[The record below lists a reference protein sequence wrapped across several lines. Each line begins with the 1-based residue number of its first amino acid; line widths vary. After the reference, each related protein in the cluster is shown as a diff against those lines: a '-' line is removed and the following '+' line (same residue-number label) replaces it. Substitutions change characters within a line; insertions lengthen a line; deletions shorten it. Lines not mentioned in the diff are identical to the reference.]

1 MPVSILTLDLK
12 NRRVVAAYR
21 KHHAAVWPEVLRSLR
36 RVGVIDME
44 IFALGR
50 RLVMVLDT
58 KPGFNA
64 KRDFA
69 RHRESHPRVRE
80 WEKLMAGFQQA
91 APDAP
96 RGALWAP
103 MDHVFS
109 LRNQLRALSKR
120 R

>member
-12 NRRVVAAYR
+12 SRRVVAAYR

-36 RVGVIDME
+36 RVGVVDME

-50 RLVMVLDT
+50 RLVMVLET

-69 RHRESHPRVRE
+69 RHRKSHPRVLE
-80 WEKLMAGFQQA
+80 WEKLMAGFQRA

-96 RGALWAP
+96 PGLLWAP
-103 MDHVFS
+103 MEHVFS
-109 LRNQLRALSKR
+109 LRNQLRALRKGR
-120 R
+120 